1 MDHYAIFG
9 NPVAH
14 SKSPIIHRLFAQQTG
29 QKISYDPVLVPIGQ
43 FNETAHH
50 FFTKALGCNV
60 TVPFKED
67 AFQFAHEL
75 TPRAQLVGAV
85 NTLKKLDNGTILGDN
100 TDGVGLVR
108 DLLNSKVPLKS
119 QRILLLGAGGATRG
133 VIEPLLNEH
142 PQQLIIANRTHDKAE
157 NLIALTKH
165 LGPVTAKRY
174 ENLQEPVDLIIN
186 ATSASL
192 SGELPTINK
201 HLIKPQKTICYDMMY
216 SKELTVFCQWAKQH
230 GALKAIDGLG
240 MLVEQ
245 AAESFYLWRGIFPKT
260 DTVLRF
266 LRQHITINK

>member
-1 MDHYAIFG
+1 MDHYAVFG

-85 NTLKKLDNGTILGDN
+85 NILKKLDNGTILGDN

-133 VIEPLLNEH
+133 VIEPLLNER

-165 LGPVTAKRY
+165 LGPVTAERY